1 MAWST
6 VRVRDAM
13 TIRTAPEK
21 AAALYLDY
29 KGWPRLFPATIR
41 GVRLLRERAG
51 EITVEVDHRTE
62 GRVVNVIRP
71 ESRTVIVLDELKPRF
86 AATFVNRFDASPA
99 GTQYTVDAEVR
110 LRGAYAVLAPFLRG
124 VVRRRIRQ
132 FVLEPVRAA
141 AERDS
146 AGRMTPRSRAAV
158 RAQAR
163 RERTR

>member
-1 MAWST
+1 MAWNT
-6 VRVRDAM
+6 VRVREAM

-29 KGWPRLFPATIR
+29 EHWPRLFPATIR
-41 GVRLLRERAG
+41 GVRLLRERQG

-62 GRVVNVIRP
+62 GRVVDIIRP
-71 ESRTVIVLDELKPRF
+71 ESPSVIVLDEFKPRF
-86 AATFVNRFDASPA
+86 AATFINRFDASPA
-99 GTQYTVDAEVR
+99 GTQYTVDADVR
-110 LRGAYAVLAPFLRG
+110 FRGVYALIAPFLQD

-132 FVLEPVRAA
+132 FVLEPLRVA
-141 AERDS
+141 AERGS
-146 AGRMTPRSRAAV
+146 SGRTTPRSRAAV